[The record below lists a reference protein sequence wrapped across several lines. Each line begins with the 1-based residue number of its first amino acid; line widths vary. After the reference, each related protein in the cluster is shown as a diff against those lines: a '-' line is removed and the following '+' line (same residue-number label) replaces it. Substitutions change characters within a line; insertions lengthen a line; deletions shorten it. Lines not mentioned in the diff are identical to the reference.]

1 MVLIR
6 IREFLNGPRG
16 RWLRD
21 QVVGVLVALFIVAVL
36 TASLAAAFIWLPIEH
51 VTIVYLI
58 PVIVAAL
65 RWGAIPALFA
75 GISGIGAAAF
85 FFYAPYYD
93 FRVHSPA
100 QIADIVLFITVATIT
115 GRMAVAV
122 RQAKIRAQAESL
134 RDALI
139 GSVSHELRT
148 PLASIMGSVSILANS
163 PAVERDEHL
172 SSLVRVIR
180 GEAERLN
187 GDIQNLLDA
196 TRISSEGLQPRWGWV
211 DPEDIVN
218 GALARKRWLLTNRSV
233 SLDVAD
239 DLPLVYVDA
248 TLVESALG
256 QLIENAVKYSTPGPP
271 IAIGAE
277 QDGDEI
283 QIKVAD
289 KGEGLAFGDAEMIFE
304 RFYRSPRNAGAV
316 PGSGLGLW
324 IARALVEACG
334 GRVSAFS
341 LGPGRG
347 STFRI
352 YLPVKTQPPSD
363 EHADD

>member
-1 MVLIR
+1 MV
-6 IREFLNGPRG
+6 P
-16 RWLRD
+16 
-21 QVVGVLVALFIVAVL
+21 VL
-36 TASLAAAFIWLPIEH
+36 
-51 VTIVYLI
+51 
-58 PVIVAAL
+58 VAAL
-65 RWGAIPALFA
+65 RWGIIPAVV
-75 GISGIGAAAF
+75 AAITGVAAPAF
-85 FFYAPYYD
+85 FFYPPIFD
-93 FRVHSPA
+93 FRVHNPD
-100 QIADIVLFITVATIT
+100 QIIDLMLFIIVAIVT
-115 GRMAVAV
+115 GQLGVTV
-122 RQAKIRAQAESL
+122 RQAKMRAHAESL

-148 PLASIMGSVSILANS
+148 PLASIVGSASILAQS
-163 PAVERDEHL
+163 PVVIRDEQL
-172 SSLVRVIR
+172 SSLVRVMR
-180 GEAERLN
+180 DEAERLN

-211 DPEDIVN
+211 DPEDIIN
-218 GALARKRWLLTNRSV
+218 GALARKRWLLTNWAI

-248 TLVESALG
+248 SLVESALG
-256 QLIENAVKYSTPGPP
+256 QLIENAVKYSPPGPP
-271 IAIGAE
+271 IAIKAE
-277 QDGDEI
+277 QDGDDI

-289 KGEGLAFGDAEMIFE
+289 KGEGLAFGEAEMIFE
-304 RFYRSPRNAGAV
+304 RFYRSPRNAGAI

-341 LGPGRG
+341 PGPGRG

-352 YLPVKTQPPSD
+352 DLPVKTQPPTD